1 MPAWLTGVIRT
12 LLQAG
17 WAWLVVFVAAKLG
30 VELPAEVPAV
40 VELVASAVV
49 LAAVVA
55 VVQRVERLD
64 DRSAIG
70 RLLRQLV
77 RIAMLGARPAIYPK
91 LPAGY
96 VPPAV

>member
-1 MPAWLTGVIRT
+1 MPAWLNGAVRAA
-12 LLQAG
+12 LQAG
-17 WAWLVVFVAAKLG
+17 WAWLVVVAAAKLG
-30 VELPAEVPAV
+30 IELPAEVPAW
-40 VELVASAVV
+40 LDATAAAVV

-64 DRSAIG
+64 DRSVVG

-77 RIAMLGARPAIYPK
+77 RIAMLGARPAVYPK

-96 VPPAV
+96 VPPKA

>member
-1 MPAWLTGVIRT
+1 MPAWLTGAVRAA
-12 LLQAG
+12 LQAV
-17 WAWLVVFVAAKLG
+17 WAWLVITAAARLG
-30 VELPAEVPAV
+30 VELPAEVPAW
-40 VELVASAVV
+40 LDAAAAAVV

-64 DRSAIG
+64 DSSVVG

-77 RIAMLGARPAIYPK
+77 RIAMLGARPAVYPK

-96 VPPAV
+96 VPPRA